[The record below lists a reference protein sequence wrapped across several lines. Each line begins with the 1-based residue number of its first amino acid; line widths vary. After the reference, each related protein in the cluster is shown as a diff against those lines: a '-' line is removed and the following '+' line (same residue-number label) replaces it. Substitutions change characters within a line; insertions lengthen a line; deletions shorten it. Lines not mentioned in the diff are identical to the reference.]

1 MRQIT
6 ERNAKVIEE
15 VLTGYIAGL
24 QEASRKSTRVHNK
37 VRLAGI
43 ALRELRNNKITKNG
57 RIESK

>member
-24 QEASRKSTRVHNK
+24 QEASLKSTRVHNK

-43 ALRELRNNKITKNG
+43 ALRELQNNKITKNG

>member
-24 QEASRKSTRVHNK
+24 QEASQKSTRVHNK

-43 ALRELRNNKITKNG
+43 ALRELQNNKITKNG